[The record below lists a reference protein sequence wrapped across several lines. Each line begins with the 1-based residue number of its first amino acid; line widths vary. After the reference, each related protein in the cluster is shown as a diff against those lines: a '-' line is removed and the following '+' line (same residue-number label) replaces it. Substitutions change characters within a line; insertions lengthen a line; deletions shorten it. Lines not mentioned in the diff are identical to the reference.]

1 VASCF
6 ETTSNRIPQIN
17 SNVYCVPK
25 IKDKQKNMTQQKL
38 IHGNSYVCF
47 VLGAFISPTN
57 FDAFLYVSYT
67 FSFMYNADKILY

>member
-1 VASCF
+1 MASCF

-38 IHGNSYVCF
+38 IHGNNYVYRRT
-47 VLGAFISPTN
+47 SMTDP
-57 FDAFLYVSYT
+57 Y
-67 FSFMYNADKILY
+67 YNMAASCLWEDNNKLI